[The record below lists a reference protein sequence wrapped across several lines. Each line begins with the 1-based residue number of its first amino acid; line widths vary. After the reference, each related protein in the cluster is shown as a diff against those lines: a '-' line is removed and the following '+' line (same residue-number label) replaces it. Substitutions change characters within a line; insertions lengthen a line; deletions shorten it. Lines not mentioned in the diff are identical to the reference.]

1 MEFVPVDILL
11 GAGNDN
17 YELSLVYDGDTLSRF
32 EISDTDWI
40 SLTTT
45 ASTSEIQINV
55 KVQINPNATQRTGT
69 VTAYDGDDNE
79 AAVLTITQEANGMEI
94 NPQKV
99 NFTAAGGMQSISIK
113 TGGVWTITPNTQN
126 PEGITATRSSDTEII
141 VSATPNTERNG
152 RTASFAV
159 RNMFYPNFSG
169 NFAVT
174 QDAATGE
181 THDMGMVEI
190 WKDFEIEIPATSDTI
205 EYTIELTR
213 DAKTIYV
220 GKAYKL
226 PDATAIKINPNRIV
240 ENYLYAEFPENFVN
254 TTVQDINAAKD
265 VKITVVGGDVYYYIA
280 VNNWTYD
287 NQYDISKIK
296 ILNDPPYPYA
306 DTRQYCPRTT
316 IIRDR
321 VTTTWETVAESDLYL
336 PANKCSQRYVIYYS
350 NLYGGWDAMLFTGKY
365 TRSENYTRDTAK
377 YSVINTQRKHYTT
390 QYNINVTEKWKLK
403 SAYLAPAECESMDN
417 VLTSNLVY
425 LHDLDTDE
433 IYPVN
438 ITDTS
443 FTEKNEYDK
452 RRTRYYEITVER
464 AIEMNRK

>member
-1 MEFVPVDILL
+1 MQFVPDDILL
-11 GAGNDN
+11 TAGNDN
-17 YELSLVYDGDTLSRF
+17 YELSLIYDGDNLSRF

-45 ASTSEIQINV
+45 ATTSEILINV
-55 KVQINPNATQRTGT
+55 KVQINPTATQRTGT
-69 VTAYDGDDNE
+69 ITAYDGDDNE
-79 AAVLTITQEANGMEI
+79 AAVLYITQEANGMTI

-99 NFTAAGGMQSISIK
+99 NFTASGGTQRISVK
-113 TGGVWTITPNTQN
+113 TGGIWIITPSAQN
-126 PEGITATRSSDTEII
+126 PEGITATRDSNLGII

-159 RNMFYPNFSG
+159 RNMMYPAFSG

-205 EYTIELTR
+205 EYAIELSR

-226 PDATAIKINPNRIV
+226 PDATTIKINPNRIV
-240 ENYLYAEFPENFVN
+240 ENYLWAEFPENLDT
-254 TTVQDINAAKD
+254 TTVQDSNVAKE
-265 VKITVVGGDVYYYIA
+265 VKITVVGGDVYYYVA

-287 NQYDISKIK
+287 NQYDLSKAR

-306 DTRQYCPRTT
+306 DPRQYCPRTT

-321 VTTTWETVAESDLYL
+321 VTTTWETVVDSDLYL
-336 PANKCSQRYVIYYS
+336 PTDKCSQRYVIYYS

-390 QYNINVTEKWKLK
+390 QYNINITDKWKLK
-403 SAYLAPAECESMDN
+403 SAYLTSAECKSMNN
-417 VLTSNLVY
+417 VLTSNLVF

-464 AIEMNRK
+464 AIEMIRK

>member
-1 MEFVPVDILL
+1 MQFVPDDILL
-11 GAGNDN
+11 TAGND
-17 YELSLVYDGDTLSRF
+17 YYDLSLVYDGDTLNRF
-32 EISDTDWI
+32 EISDTSWI
-40 SLTTT
+40 DAEMT
-45 ASTSEIQINV
+45 ATTSEVAV
-55 KVQINPNATQRTGT
+55 KVKVKVNPNTTERTGT
-69 VTAYDGDDNE
+69 ITAYDGEDNE
-79 AAVLTITQEANGMEI
+79 AAVLNITQEANGMTLT
-94 NPQKV
+94 PQKV
-99 NFTAAGGMQSISIK
+99 NFTAEGGTQRITVK
-113 TGGVWTITPNTQN
+113 TGGVWVITPNTMN
-126 PEGITATRSSDTEII
+126 PEGITATRSSDDELI
-141 VSATPNTERNG
+141 VAATPNTERNG

-159 RNMFYPNFSG
+159 RNMLYPTYSSTLS
-169 NFAVT
+169 VT
-174 QDAATGE
+174 QAASTGE

-190 WKDFEIEIPATSDTI
+190 WKDFIIEIPATSDTI
-205 EYTIELTR
+205 EYAIELTR

-226 PDATAIKINPNRIV
+226 PDEDIIKINPNRIV
-240 ENYLYAEFPENFVN
+240 ENYLWAEFPENFDT
-254 TTVQDINAAKD
+254 TTVQDSNAAKD
-265 VKITVVGGDVYYYIA
+265 VKISVVGGDVYYYVA

-287 NQYDISKIK
+287 NTYDLSKVK

-336 PANKCSQRYVIYYS
+336 YANKCSQRYVIYYS

-403 SAYLAPAECESMDN
+403 SAYLSPAECESMDN

-443 FTEKNEYDK
+443 FAEKNEYDK